1 LSSRA
6 QCNAPGCFFNFCL
19 RVHSAIHCTVH
30 VNSASELHCSRE
42 QCNSLAL
49 FTYTVQWIA
58 LFACTVQV
66 NCTVHAKTKVKKA
79 ARSCFANFTF
89 KTWIGMGPT
98 GHEIAFWILPK
109 YHVCCGCF
117 KRRSNHANKRPL
129 TPQLCQ
135 RFLWPEHVWNR
146 LIFFYLKLIFLL
158 LFWIVLMCFYKK

>member
-1 LSSRA
+1 MRVNLIRSILVFWEKKY
-6 QCNAPGCFFNFCL
+6 CVHDNAKLVFFKKNIQKL
-19 RVHSAIHCTVH
+19 YTLIKKKRSHS
-30 VNSASELHCSRE
+30 NSASELHCSRE

-98 GHEIAFWILPK
+98 SHEIAFWILPK

-146 LIFFYLKLIFLL
+146 LIFFI
-158 LFWIVLMCFYKK
+158 